1 MKWTTWFLQTS
12 SKLKRVQNFPVL
24 LHLLVCLYHRYT
36 DTILPIKSYK
46 SHEPISATHVRI
58 LTVHFSLPLDVPYG
72 LLWQRKNSAYESGCA
87 VSLKGNSRLMF
98 KIQLWA
104 NLKTT
109 KKWHRHTTDM
119 NTQFYFNSVTYVLG
133 FLIDMFKADNFLYCG
148 KK

>member
-58 LTVHFSLPLDVPYG
+58 LTVHFSLLLYVPYG
-72 LLWQRKNSAYESGCA
+72 LLWLRKNSAYESGCP
-87 VSLKGNSRLMF
+87 VWLKGNNRLMF
-98 KIQLWA
+98 KIQLWG

-119 NTQFYFNSVTYVLG
+119 NTQFLLSFCNIC
-133 FLIDMFKADNFLYCG
+133 FEFLYRHI
-148 KK
+148 